1 MHDGEVCSQHV
12 TGGVSEGA
20 VHEWFGNASVWSSV
34 AAVTT
39 LGGSMVML
47 LVGDTALG
55 GERVCEKVVH
65 DGEGRQG
72 GGVSVQCCG
81 AAETT
86 LGGSLE

>member
-1 MHDGEVCSQHV
+1 
-12 TGGVSEGA
+12 
-20 VHEWFGNASVWSSV
+20 
-34 AAVTT
+34 
-39 LGGSMVML
+39 MVRL

-65 DGEGRQG
+65 DGEGRKG
-72 GGVSVQCCG
+72 GGNVSVQCCG